1 MNIIWMKLMWM
12 FYIGCNDSGI
22 LTHWVVTIHLYE
34 WEQYI
39 EFLCDKL
46 GNYMEVSVWSL
57 LTAFDR
63 LLLWKSWKVKSRLS
77 TFHRSTRTWCRMFH
91 KSAWDSS
98 EQPYKMPQK
107 PSPWYLLIDIK
118 SYCIVIIYMY
128 RCHWDILGLVDNS
141 RGCRPDS
148 LKGAAV
154 AVPLLLS
161 LSCCWRW
168 LDGMPPVGDRNGMV
182 FVWSWN
188 CVVGWLV
195 KRVNSY

>member
-118 SYCIVIIYMY
+118 SYCIVIIYICIDVTGTY
-128 RCHWDILGLVDNS
+128 WDLLTIREVADQIRSRELRSLCHFCFLFLAADGGWMA
-141 RGCRPDS
+141 CR
-148 LKGAAV
+148 
-154 AVPLLLS
+154 LLAIETEWCLY
-161 LSCCWRW
+161 
-168 LDGMPPVGDRNGMV
+168 DHEIV
-182 FVWSWN
+182 
-188 CVVGWLV
+188 
-195 KRVNSY
+195 